1 MDPLFY
7 TALRFVLFGACI
19 SITSANTRKCGTLSK
34 VGPRNIPL
42 QPPDWVFGVVWPCL
56 FVTTGLAWALAG
68 HKADALLSSITLLCC
83 VWLVLYQC
91 MKQKRLAAAT
101 LVGTVVLSVIAML
114 RHSSWWLLPLAIWTT
129 FASYLNLYDAILV
142 RKS

>member
-1 MDPLFY
+1 MDPL
-7 TALRFVLFGACI
+7 TVLRFVLFGACI
-19 SITSANTRKCGTLSK
+19 SITSAITRKCGTLSK
-34 VGPRNIPL
+34 VGPRNIPF

-56 FVTTGLAWALAG
+56 FVTTGIAWVCAG
-68 HKADALLSSITLLCC
+68 HDADIVFSSITLLCC

-91 MKQKRLAAAT
+91 LKQKQLAAAT
-101 LVGTVVLSVIAML
+101 LVATVIATIIAIL
-114 RHSSWWLLPLAIWTT
+114 WHSSWLLLPLALWTT